1 MPKYSVYCIS
11 QRVWSKKIGIW
22 LCFVILCK
30 STIFSQVKCLGVIPH
45 KHGVI
50 FPRRALF
57 HFGAK
62 KIHVL
67 YLETEGEFANLASGD
82 APIRNYTVNCHGYTM
97 GYLSIRWHLSFLVNI
112 CIDHPTPK
120 TPEGMSFFIGSRSI
134 CQKDIDKDLMYR
146 KLDLQFFEVC
156 SARYWDK
163 RYLHNT
169 MTAWTWIFFLI
180 MLIDLLRASMRG
192 RWNVADG
199 MGFFRTRSPFL

>member
-1 MPKYSVYCIS
+1 
-11 QRVWSKKIGIW
+11 
-22 LCFVILCK
+22 
-30 STIFSQVKCLGVIPH
+30 
-45 KHGVI
+45 
-50 FPRRALF
+50 LF

-163 RYLHNT
+163 RSLHNT
-169 MTAWTWIFFLI
+169 MTTWTWIFILI
-180 MLIDLLRASMRG
+180 MLIDLLRAVQACEVGGTSPMECASSRRNRYFCRPAEHRG
-192 RWNVADG
+192 TLGRPELALKA
-199 MGFFRTRSPFL
+199 RSIISHLHITWALLES